1 MVLIKKRGKMARKK
15 KTRKMRQILGNG
27 KERILTVQD
36 GQVIGKTIV
45 RRKIKTKMNV
55 FDPLQKGK
63 LLDF

>member
-1 MVLIKKRGKMARKK
+1 MARKK